1 MELLK
6 LINAV
11 VVLLFGACF
20 LYQTLYIPAAWLKKK
35 QKPAKTDMRNHYA
48 VLICARNEEEVITDL
63 IGSIHRQTY
72 DGQKLHIF
80 VMADNCTDRTAEV
93 ARHAGAVVYERFD
106 TTHVGKGYALDC
118 LLKHLAE
125 DYPAGF
131 DGYFVFDA
139 DNVLRDDYVEQM
151 DRMLCAGHDVI
162 TSYRNSKN
170 YGANWISAGY
180 SLAFMRESR
189 YMQNARYL
197 LGTSCSVTGTGFLFS
212 RSIAEELK
220 GWPYF
225 TLSEDTQFSVDQIV
239 KGRKIAFCAD
249 AEFYDEQPVT
259 FTQSWHQR
267 MRWAHGKI
275 QIFKGYGKPLFRGML
290 RGSFSCYDLLM
301 MQIPT
306 WIPTL
311 YSLISTALIIILDAC
326 GGGSV
331 ADDLV
336 SIGAILSGLYSG
348 MFVIGGITTVTEWK
362 RIRTTTARKIG
373 YTFTFP
379 IFMATYIP
387 ISIAALF
394 INPGWKPIKH
404 SAAFNMPDKHEAV

>member
-1 MELLK
+1 MEILK

-20 LYQTLYIPAAWLKKK
+20 LYQTLYIPAAWLKKRK
-35 QKPAKTDMRNHYA
+35 KPAPTDMRNHYA
-48 VLICARNEEEVITDL
+48 VLVCARNEEEVITGL
-63 IGSIHRQTY
+63 IGSIRRQTY
-72 DGQKLHIF
+72 DAQKLHIF

-93 ARHAGAVVYERFD
+93 ARNAGAVVYERFD

-170 YGANWISAGY
+170 YGTNWISTGY

-212 RSIAEELK
+212 RRIAGELK

-290 RGSFSCYDLLM
+290 HGSFSCYDLLM

-311 YSLISTALIIILDAC
+311 YSLISTALIIILDGC

-331 ADDLV
+331 EDDLA
-336 SIGAILSGLYSG
+336 SIGAILGGLYSG

-362 RIRTTTARKIG
+362 RIRTTTARKIV
-373 YTFTFP
+373 YAFTFP
-379 IFMATYIP
+379 VFMATYIP

-404 SAAFNMPDKHEAV
+404 SAAFNMPDKREAV